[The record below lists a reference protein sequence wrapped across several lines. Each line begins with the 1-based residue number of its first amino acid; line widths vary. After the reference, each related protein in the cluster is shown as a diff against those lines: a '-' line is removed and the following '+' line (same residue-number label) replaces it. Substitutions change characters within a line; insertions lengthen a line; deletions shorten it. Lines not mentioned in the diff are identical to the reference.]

1 MISKTST
8 TQVHKPQCL
17 PLQAN
22 NVLASVQGWPPAV
35 CGPLVFRLP
44 WDLLVS
50 SSSHRLPWEL
60 SSKAPACQCRR
71 RKFNPWVGKMPWRR
85 KWQPTPVF
93 LPGKSHGQ
101 RSLVGDSPQGCK
113 RVEHNSATKQRKYS
127 HTLVISWFK
136 KAPQH
141 YASTPPTLPT
151 HIRKFILKKK
161 MITFD

>member
-101 RSLVGDSPQGCK
+101 RSLVGDSPWGQKESDTTEWLNNNQAWVNG
-113 RVEHNSATKQRKYS
+113 
-127 HTLVISWFK
+127 
-136 KAPQH
+136 PQH
-141 YASTPPTLPT
+141 RALEVKLALSACSVVILRLCLPCSYNKAV
-151 HIRKFILKKK
+151 HNC
-161 MITFD
+161 